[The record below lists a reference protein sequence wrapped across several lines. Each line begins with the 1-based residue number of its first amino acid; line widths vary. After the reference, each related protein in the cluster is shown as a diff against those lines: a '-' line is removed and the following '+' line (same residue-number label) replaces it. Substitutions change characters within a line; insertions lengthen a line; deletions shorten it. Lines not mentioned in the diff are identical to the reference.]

1 MVEKKEGATQTC
13 SKCRT
18 DLICKKITSTWNNK
32 TEEKLQWQN
41 KSDGNP
47 HFNYAGPGKYDC
59 NVPKDDESN
68 EVHTIESTLTTST
81 SSEKSATIEP
91 TLPEMDEITLLHVNN
106 QLILIQQIEKTVF
119 DALGANANV
128 AKVGMYVKLILE
140 GINRK

>member
-47 HFNYAGPGKYDC
+47 HFKFAGPGKYDC
-59 NVPKDDESN
+59 IVPDST
-68 EVHTIESTLTTST
+68 TITQESTVETATTPIQT
-81 SSEKSATIEP
+81 DYLEDDQKNIIKHSAESLWYIRIQVEQTIKALEVNP
-91 TLPEMDEITLLHVNN
+91 NGGMIWEMTKIIYQELYGDKK
-106 QLILIQQIEKTVF
+106 Q
-119 DALGANANV
+119 
-128 AKVGMYVKLILE
+128 
-140 GINRK
+140 